1 MIGGKKKGAE
11 ETKKEEAKKEEIKF
25 DPITPETLM
34 VGKQFGKANK
44 KFAKVV
50 VTYSLFSWFSSL
62 EGGRG
67 VSLYANLLAFL
78 RQLLLLVFP
87 VFMILAQ
94 PDFNSHT
101 L

>member
-50 VTYSLFSWFSSL
+50 VTYSCCQHYLADL
-62 EGGRG
+62 VLYRGEGG
-67 VSLYANLLAFL
+67 V
-78 RQLLLLVFP
+78 P
-87 VFMILAQ
+87 IC
-94 PDFNSHT
+94 
-101 L
+101 

>member
-44 KFAKVV
+44 KFAKV
-50 VTYSLFSWFSSL
+50 F
-62 EGGRG
+62 
-67 VSLYANLLAFL
+67 LAPQVL
-78 RQLLLLVFP
+78 
-87 VFMILAQ
+87 
-94 PDFNSHT
+94 
-101 L
+101 

>member
-1 MIGGKKKGAE
+1 MTGGKKKAAE

-50 VTYSLFSWFSSL
+50 VTYSCCQH
-62 EGGRG
+62 
-67 VSLYANLLAFL
+67 YLAD
-78 RQLLLLVFP
+78 LV
-87 VFMILAQ
+87 L
-94 PDFNSHT
+94 
-101 L
+101 